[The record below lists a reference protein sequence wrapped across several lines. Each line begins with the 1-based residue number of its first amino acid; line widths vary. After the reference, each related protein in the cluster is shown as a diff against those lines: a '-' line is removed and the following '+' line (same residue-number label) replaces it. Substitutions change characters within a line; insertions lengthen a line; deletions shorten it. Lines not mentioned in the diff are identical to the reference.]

1 MAYVLRCVSL
11 SFVASRI
18 YDALTPSWSSF
29 AVVVDSCFAWVLA
42 MRYAIGT
49 AFDTAYKRSDPP
61 GSGLPVNMLKEM

>member
-1 MAYVLRCVSL
+1 M
-11 SFVASRI
+11 
-18 YDALTPSWSSF
+18 
-29 AVVVDSCFAWVLA
+29 VVDSCFAWVLA